1 MLTVAMVMDENEHHW
16 SLSRPF
22 IKGFILPLH
31 RLIKAVSDRLS
42 HAAKL
47 IKWKSDKSRVFCN
60 YPRAL
65 AEVKIEFYSQDYIW
79 PWPEQYIPQ
88 CHLMRLHSDVSLSLH
103 TDVQRRP
110 VYSPLVFLCVLLSQ
124 SSPTSCSKLGSDSL
138 LLPPF
143 QKKKIVHVMFNF
155 LSDDS
160 LMTILPHFYASLQMH
175 MSSQTA

>member
-1 MLTVAMVMDENEHHW
+1 MMLTVAMVMDENEHHW

-88 CHLMRLHSDVSLSLH
+88 CHLMRLHSDVSLSPH
-103 TDVQRRP
+103 RCPAQTCIFTP
-110 VYSPLVFLCVLLSQ
+110 GISMCPLESVL
-124 SSPTSCSKLGSDSL
+124 T
-138 LLPPF
+138 
-143 QKKKIVHVMFNF
+143 HVMFKTGFWQFTFTTFSEKKN
-155 LSDDS
+155 
-160 LMTILPHFYASLQMH
+160 
-175 MSSQTA
+175 SSCYV